1 MARHATGA
9 RLPCVR
15 AAHVVLPLGAA
26 LLAAPVGPE
35 IIKALTNCRTGWIA
49 RCGSRRK
56 DVTPEPRPLCN
67 VGIAGQEVFVLKY
80 VRESQNREGFA
91 AQSPVA
97 LAAYLILLI
106 QREVSQPVNDE
117 QLISI
122 RIELGAL
129 RLLLLGCF
137 DVLAARPVTALAPDR
152 HFAGALHRPVLNG
165 RRWVGRYKIEAGGM
179 ATHAFCFGETCDREF
194 VRLAWDC

>member
-1 MARHATGA
+1 MARHTTSA
-9 RLPCVR
+9 RLPRVR

-26 LLAAPVGPE
+26 LLAAAVGPE
-35 IIKALTNCRTGWIA
+35 VVKALTNCRTGWIA
-49 RCGSRRK
+49 GCGSRRK

-67 VGIAGQEVFVLKY
+67 VDIAGQEMLVLKY

-91 AQSPVA
+91 AQPRVA
-97 LAAYLILLI
+97 LAAYLVLLI
-106 QREVSQPVNDE
+106 EREVSQTVNDE

-122 RIELGAL
+122 GIQLGAL

-137 DVLAARPVTALAPDR
+137 DVLAARPVTALAPNC
-152 HFAGALHRPVLNG
+152 HFAGALHLPVLTS
-165 RRWVGRYKIEAGGM
+165 RRWVGRHKIEAGGM
-179 ATHAFCFGETCDREF
+179 ATHAFCFGETCDREL